1 MKRKLP
7 GENFVNLGKPH
18 EVVLFL
24 EILEYAVP
32 FATGRCR
39 KFKPDLLVEWKAS
52 HNAPCLPTKFLHN
65 HRFPWVLVIPRE
77 IEDNTCSKIWGVNK
91 VHYGLGENVN

>member
-52 HNAPCLPTKFLHN
+52 HNAPCLPPKFYITIVSPGYYSHPKRNRRQYLFKN
-65 HRFPWVLVIPRE
+65 
-77 IEDNTCSKIWGVNK
+77 
-91 VHYGLGENVN
+91 LGCKQGALWSR